1 MMGWMVCGW
10 AGGELF
16 YQNRAV
22 EGGRMAENGRVVAG
36 MGGDKVECKYR
47 FGLELYL
54 LAFSC

>member
-1 MMGWMVCGW
+1 MVCGW